1 MALAYDLVNPGHVH
15 IVAKRKMKQSEYI
28 ALLETMFEKAQKV
41 TDIQAELKLNKSKLT
56 GKRA

>member
-1 MALAYDLVNPGHVH
+1 
-15 IVAKRKMKQSEYI
+15 MKQSEYI